1 MGPFE
6 LVKKELENCVIQKG
20 KEAIFRLMAKWT
32 EEGEKCSQYFLS
44 SEKHNF
50 EYKCIT
56 KIKFEGNCISYQ
68 DNILREIKH

>member
-20 KEAIFRLMAKWT
+20 KEAVFRSKAKW
-32 EEGEKCSQYFLS
+32 
-44 SEKHNF
+44 
-50 EYKCIT
+50 IT
-56 KIKFEGNCISYQ
+56 KIKFEGNCISDQ